1 MSVAVLVLAVHAYD
15 RMRQRLSRTMAI
27 SSVLAG
33 PQTPGASSSCFIRDM
48 VSSKVSRVRANEGR
62 AAGLLKRTC
71 PGSPPLPAPWPPLVH
86 PCGFHAACCADKQ
99 QVIPEQNEMKHH
111 QNQKTARQSGR
122 GTGAVGLGVSW
133 AVAKSSAARSLWGLG
148 SLQKA

>member
-1 MSVAVLVLAVHAYD
+1 
-15 RMRQRLSRTMAI
+15 MRQRLSRTMAI

-71 PGSPPLPAPWPPLVH
+71 PGSPSLPAPWPPLVH

-111 QNQKTARQSGR
+111 QNQKNCPAEWKRHWGSRIG
-122 GTGAVGLGVSW
+122 GL
-133 AVAKSSAARSLWGLG
+133 LG
-148 SLQKA
+148 SSEELCCSLVVGPRLTPEGIGLSCADEEQDIA